1 MLTSRMPSPWAIP
14 RRDSSEWRQGATSSD
29 VLPSGWASKLA
40 CRHET
45 LLYRSVQ
52 VAAVQILE
60 EDTSLDN

>member
-1 MLTSRMPSPWAIP
+1 MLTSRMPSRGEILPDDG
-14 RRDSSEWRQGATSSD
+14 RGLTSSD

-60 EDTSLDN
+60 EDTYLDS